1 MKKAKKIKNSK
12 KQIKKLKNKSLL
24 PLFQNIIIGRKRKG
38 GWANKKKKKKV
49 SVRFFYL
56 HKYTSILEAF

>member
-38 GWANKKKKKKV
+38 GWAKKKKKKKKKKKYLFL
-49 SVRFFYL
+49 SV
-56 HKYTSILEAF
+56 

>member
-38 GWANKKKKKKV
+38 GWAKKKKK
-49 SVRFFYL
+49 
-56 HKYTSILEAF
+56 SICS